1 MSEPESRHPEWLAH
15 TLETAPR
22 KPGCYL
28 MKDRTG
34 EVCYV
39 GKAQDLKARL
49 SQYFQ
54 PSTSDTRFFVG
65 LLDKVLSAI
74 EVIIAQNSKEALI
87 LENELIKRYQPR
99 FNVKLKDD
107 KNFLNIRVGR
117 EHAFPRLQVV
127 RRRKKDGADY
137 FGPYHSASAI
147 RATLKVV
154 NRHFQLR
161 TCRDSEFSQRT
172 RPCLEHQIGRC
183 PAPCVLD
190 IDKAEYAR
198 HVDEVKL
205 FLSGRSD
212 ALIARLQ
219 AKMEA
224 AAEAL
229 EFELAARYRDQM
241 SAIERSLTPQKVVL
255 DEAVD
260 IDVIGHFREGER
272 TLIQVMRLNRG
283 VLIGS
288 QSYPLKRSLLPDDEL
303 IDGFISAYY
312 DGSRPIPEL
321 ILLPLELPASET
333 WGELFSEAKGRKVKL
348 LCPQRGDKKKLLDL
362 ALENAQTA
370 FRQRDKSETD
380 REDTLLRLKERLH
393 LAKLPRRIECYD
405 ISNISGTNPVGSM
418 VVALDGEIAKR
429 EYRTYKI
436 RLPET
441 PNDFAMMLEVL
452 TRRFKQVKEGGAPPD
467 LIVVDGGK
475 GQLGMAEEALKLI
488 GVEGVELASLA
499 KSRVLD
505 EAGHVAKGKV
515 KARPSSDDIER
526 SPERVFRPGQKNP
539 IVLKQN
545 SNELFLLERLRD
557 EAHRF
562 AITFHRKLRDRR
574 TRRSVLDD
582 IEGIGPTRKKALLRH
597 FGSLDKLKL
606 ATADELTAVK
616 GISLPLAEKIVEALR
631 QPA

>member
-1 MSEPESRHPEWLAH
+1 
-15 TLETAPR
+15 
-22 KPGCYL
+22 

-54 PSTSDTRFFVG
+54 PASSDTRFFVG
-65 LLDKVLSAI
+65 LLDRVLGAI
-74 EVIIAQNSKEALI
+74 EVIIAQNPKEALI

-107 KNFLNIRVGR
+107 KNFLNIRIGP
-117 EHAFPRLQVV
+117 EHPFPRLQVV

-154 NRHFQLR
+154 NRHFQIR
-161 TCRDSEFSQRT
+161 TCRDTDFSQRT

-183 PAPCVLD
+183 PAPCVLPVD
-190 IDKAEYAR
+190 PAEYAR
-198 HVDEVKL
+198 HLEEVRL
-205 FLSGRSD
+205 FLGGRSE
-212 ALIARLQ
+212 ALVARLT

-224 AAEAL
+224 ASDNL
-229 EFELAARYRDQM
+229 EFELAARYRDQLA
-241 SAIERSLTPQKVVL
+241 AIERSLTPQKVVL

-260 IDVIGHFREGER
+260 IDVLGYFREGER
-272 TLIQVMRLNRG
+272 ILVQVMRLTRG
-283 VLIGS
+283 VLIGA
-288 QSYPLKRSLLPDDEL
+288 QSYPLKRSLLPDDEVL
-303 IDGFISAYY
+303 DGFISAYY
-312 DGSRPIPEL
+312 DGERPVPDLVLSPI
-321 ILLPLELPASET
+321 ELPESET
-333 WGELFSEAKGRKVKL
+333 WSELLSDAKGRKVKVFA
-348 LCPQRGDKKKLLDL
+348 PQRGDKKRLVEL

-370 FRQRDKSETD
+370 FRQRDKSEAD
-380 REDTLLRLKERLH
+380 RAEVLERLKERLN
-393 LAKLPRRIECYD
+393 LAQLPRRIECYD

-418 VVALDGEIAKR
+418 VVALEGELAKR
-429 EYRTYKI
+429 EYRTFKV
-436 RLPET
+436 RLQET

-452 TRRFKQVKEGGAPPD
+452 SRRFKRASEDADRTGWPD

-475 GQLGMAEEALKLI
+475 GQLAMAEAALEQLGI
-488 GVEGVELASLA
+488 TGVELASLA

-505 EAGHVAKGKV
+505 EAGGVARGKV
-515 KARPSSDDIER
+515 KARPSSDDIDR
-526 SPERVFRPGQKNP
+526 SPERVFRPNQKNP

-562 AITFHRKLRDRR
+562 AITFHRKLRDKR

-582 IEGIGPTRKKALLRH
+582 IEGIGPSRKKALLRH
-597 FGSLDKLKL
+597 FGSLERVKAASLV
-606 ATADELTAVK
+606 ELVACD
-616 GISLPLAEKIVEALR
+616 GISEALAERIVAALSTTS
-631 QPA
+631 